1 MLPFRF
7 MVERG
12 YNNDKRKTVSRF
24 GRGEGGDRFRRKEC
38 RVPGELDAYPFLWHN
53 VLQKGRLQV
62 RGRPVTLK
70 AFDPNGGQATEDTMQ
85 IADMRRE
92 YTWGGLSETEVD
104 ADPIRQFETWFRQ
117 AASAQMP
124 EPNAMTLATAALDG
138 QPSARVVLLK
148 AFDADGFTF
157 FTNYESRK
165 GRELLANPR
174 AALLFFWP
182 ELQRQIRIEGTV
194 ERVAESESDAY
205 FRSRPL
211 GSRLS
216 AWASRQSEKI
226 ASRDVLEQRMRELM
240 QRFPDGE
247 SPRPPFWGGFRVRP
261 FLLEFWQGR
270 PDRLHDRLC
279 YRRNESEGWRLE
291 RLSP

>member
-1 MLPFRF
+1 
-7 MVERG
+7 
-12 YNNDKRKTVSRF
+12 
-24 GRGEGGDRFRRKEC
+24 
-38 RVPGELDAYPFLWHN
+38 
-53 VLQKGRLQV
+53 
-62 RGRPVTLK
+62 
-70 AFDPNGGQATEDTMQ
+70 MQ
-85 IADMRRE
+85 IADMRKE
-92 YTWGGLSETEVD
+92 YTWGGLSEADVA
-104 ADPIRQFETWFRQ
+104 ADPIRQFETWFQQ
-117 AASAQMP
+117 ALSAQLP
-124 EPNAMTLATAALDG
+124 EPNAMSLATAALDG

-148 AFDADGFTF
+148 AFDGNGFTF
-157 FTNYESRK
+157 FTNYDSRK
-165 GRELLANPR
+165 GHELSVNPR

-216 AWASRQSEKI
+216 AWASRQSEVI
-226 ASRDVLEQRMRELM
+226 ANREVLQQRVRELM

-247 SPRPPFWGGFRVRP
+247 PPRPPNWGGFRVRP
-261 FLLEFWQGR
+261 HRLEFWQGR

-279 YRRNESEGWRLE
+279 YRRIEGAGWHLE